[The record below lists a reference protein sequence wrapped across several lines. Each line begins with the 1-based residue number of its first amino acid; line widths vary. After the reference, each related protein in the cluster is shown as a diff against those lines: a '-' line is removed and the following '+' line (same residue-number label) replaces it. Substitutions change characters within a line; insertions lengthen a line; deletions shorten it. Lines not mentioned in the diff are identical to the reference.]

1 MRSGLTTK
9 TTEDLIMKVTEWK
22 SKDGCLRGIIRN
34 GTLMLDKQS
43 QLILRIENIRR
54 LKDTP

>member
-1 MRSGLTTK
+1 
-9 TTEDLIMKVTEWK
+9 MKVTEWK
-22 SKDGCLRGIIRN
+22 SKDGCLKGIIRN